1 MDNVNYIKEN
11 IEPILVSYIFNM
23 RDFNVDEI
31 TQRKVIEEIC
41 KMKEYE
47 KFHFSYDDL
56 LLDLVQ

>member
-1 MDNVNYIKEN
+1 
-11 IEPILVSYIFNM
+11 M